1 MYRTGCVEKLCG
13 SRLTRE
19 PPRPRRGQTRFFV
32 GWPAASRPRSVLS
45 ACAPCGGRA
54 RDPLPTAPRPA
65 LQSAA
70 RLAAPPRCV
79 ASCTPRPV
87 AWRGHSGCTGEHRA
101 RGAALAR
108 LTRPAAPL
116 PRPRST
122 LRVVFG
128 MGEFRARSMCSPSRT
143 GLQGRDLCP
152 GTGRA
157 CRAPRARGS
166 ACAEHWNAH
175 PCAPRIT
182 VWARCAAVNS
192 AEPVDRAGVIDPR
205 NRVALTHLAFG
216 PGPLPDRA

>member
-32 GWPAASRPRSVLS
+32 GWPVASLPRPVLS
-45 ACAPCGGRA
+45 GCAPCGGRA
-54 RDPLPTAPRPA
+54 RDPLPTAAGPA

-70 RLAAPPRCV
+70 QLAAPWRCV

-87 AWRGHSGCTGEHRA
+87 ARLGHSACTGERGG
-101 RGAALAR
+101 RGAILAR
-108 LTRPAAPL
+108 IARPAAPL
-116 PRPRST
+116 LHPRST

-143 GLQGRDLCP
+143 ELHGGDVHP
-152 GTGRA
+152 GTGPA
-157 CRAPRARGS
+157 YRAPRVRGH
-166 ACAEHWNAH
+166 ACAEHRNAH

-182 VWARCAAVNS
+182 VWAGCAAVNS
-192 AEPVDRAGVIDPR
+192 AEPADRAGVIDPR
-205 NRVALTHLAFG
+205 NRVALTRLTFWF
-216 PGPLPDRA
+216 GPLPNRA